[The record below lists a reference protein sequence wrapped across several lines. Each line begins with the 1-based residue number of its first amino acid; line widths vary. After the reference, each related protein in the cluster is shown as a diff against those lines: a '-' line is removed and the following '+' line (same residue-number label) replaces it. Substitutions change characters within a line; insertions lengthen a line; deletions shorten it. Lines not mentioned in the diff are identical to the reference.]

1 MFLLWLFSLFV
12 ASAFAA
18 ETPKCKEMT
27 GENPNPGSCDCGL
40 GSTAV
45 KCSSSNGFLC
55 DSMTDPDNP
64 VCSPEMC
71 PFSNGEEEN
80 ERTCLCAAGGSPPA
94 RLRRELGASNSP
106 TCTEQTGLLCDLEG
120 GLNNA
125 PRCGCTAGRYLLIKN
140 DDAST
145 GYCASCPEGERSE
158 PFASA
163 CNDDACPAGTYTD
176 REACV
181 ACPQGFYQDQGGQQE
196 CPYCP
201 SGYVKAV
208 DSLSC
213 EVGCE
218 VGSYTLSGTTG
229 CGLCPDGEY
238 QDQTKQSSC
247 KDCDRGY
254 FLSDNSKNITPFT
267 TARHDNKN
275 DCFLCAAG
283 MFSDAG
289 FQFCIMCPSGW
300 HQSTINASTKHY
312 ECVTCT
318 VGKFGDKAGAK
329 NCKDCP
335 IGFYQNEQTSSFC
348 VSTMPLNLLLLC
360 SFVFFQCCGAIC
372 CLFLLFFFASF
383 AASLPCR

>member
-18 ETPKCKEMT
+18 LPGCQHVY
-27 GENPNPGSCDCGL
+27 GQDPNPGTCICSNGGADPP
-40 GSTAV
+40 T
-45 KCSSSNGFLC
+45 CSSSTGFLC
-55 DSMTDPDNP
+55 DVMTNPTP

-71 PFSNGEEEN
+71 PFFNGEEEN
-80 ERTCLCAAGGSPPA
+80 ERTCLCADAGGSS
-94 RLRRELGASNSP
+94 SNSP
-106 TCTEQTGLLCDLEG
+106 ICTAQTGLLCDLEG
-120 GLNNA
+120 GFNNA

-140 DDAST
+140 NDAST
-145 GYCASCPEGERSE
+145 GYCASCPEDERSE

-163 CNDDACPAGTYTD
+163 CNSAACPAGTYTD

-218 VGSYTLSGTTG
+218 IGSYTLSGTTG
-229 CGLCPDGEY
+229 CGLCPNGEY

-300 HQSTINASTKHY
+300 HQSTIDAEAKHY
-312 ECVTCT
+312 KCVTCA

-335 IGFYQNEQTSSFC
+335 VGFYQNDQTSSFC

-360 SFVFFQCCGAIC
+360 SS
-372 CLFLLFFFASF
+372 LLFSVLRCAN
-383 AASLPCR
+383 C